1 MTYDSYAFK
10 YDIRDRCNYWCWLHH
25 DLSVICY
32 SFYLV
37 IIIGISLYFYYTN
50 KYLKKSFNNML
61 EKSIVLIGNSL
72 DVKINNKDNIAS
84 DEVIQEKQYTVFNE
98 FV

>member
-1 MTYDSYAFK
+1 
-10 YDIRDRCNYWCWLHH
+10 
-25 DLSVICY
+25 
-32 SFYLV
+32 
-37 IIIGISLYFYYTN
+37 
-50 KYLKKSFNNML
+50 ML
-61 EKSIVLIGNSL
+61 EKSIVLIGNSE